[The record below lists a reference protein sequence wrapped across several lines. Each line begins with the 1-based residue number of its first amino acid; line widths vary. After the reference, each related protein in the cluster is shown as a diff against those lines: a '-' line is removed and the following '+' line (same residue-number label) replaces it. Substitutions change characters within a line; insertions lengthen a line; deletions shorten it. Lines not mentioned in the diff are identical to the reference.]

1 MNRQARSCGKDGQKA
16 PLEIASR
23 FPLSHSSGDD
33 DPIFILD
40 DHDHFSEN
48 PKASVAS
55 LRRLITPIRNA
66 DHDQPGTLIT
76 FIGIRNET
84 NSVVIMIFP
93 AVLHFL
99 IEVFLSGGL

>member
-33 DPIFILD
+33 EPLFILD

-66 DHDQPGTLIT
+66 DHDQLGTLIT
-76 FIGIRNET
+76 FIGIRKFATHTSE
-84 NSVVIMIFP
+84 VALRYP
-93 AVLHFL
+93 VLGSGL
-99 IEVFLSGGL
+99 IQFGRRL

>member
-33 DPIFILD
+33 EPLFILD

-66 DHDQPGTLIT
+66 DHDQLGTLIT
-76 FIGIRNET
+76 FIGIRNE
-84 NSVVIMIFP
+84 
-93 AVLHFL
+93 
-99 IEVFLSGGL
+99 